1 MKLVLLGTIIGAVL
15 IASGLLMLYVDVC
28 RRIKDL
34 ESDLNDISKKHSRTK
49 QRVRV
54 LEQRDQEKSNRVV
67 ITHSWDEASGIRY
80 PSEEV

>member
-1 MKLVLLGTIIGAVL
+1 MKLVLLGTIIGTVL

-34 ESDLNDISKKHSRTK
+34 EEDLHDINKKHSRTK
-49 QRVRV
+49 QRVRI

-67 ITHSWDEASGIRY
+67 ITYSWDEASGIRY

>member
-1 MKLVLLGTIIGAVL
+1 MKLVLLGAIIGTVL

-49 QRVRV
+49 QRVRA

>member
-1 MKLVLLGTIIGAVL
+1 MKLVLLGTIIGTVL

-67 ITHSWDEASGIRY
+67 ITHSWDEASGIKY
-80 PSEEV
+80 PSQEV

>member
-1 MKLVLLGTIIGAVL
+1 MKLVLLGAIIGTVL

>member
-1 MKLVLLGTIIGAVL
+1 MKLILLGTIIGTVL